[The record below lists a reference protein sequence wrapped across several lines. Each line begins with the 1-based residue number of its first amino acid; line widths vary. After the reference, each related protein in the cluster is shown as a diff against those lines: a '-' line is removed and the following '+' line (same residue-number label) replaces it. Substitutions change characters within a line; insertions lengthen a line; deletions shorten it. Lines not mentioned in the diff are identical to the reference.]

1 MRAALV
7 VLLAFGAQLGSTS
20 ASAQRMDASDASA
33 SGTGLRYDLTIDL
46 GITLGA
52 TAFWASFELLAPVLA
67 TSCHWCD
74 RNSDG
79 SDSLNGFDRGVRK
92 ALRWHDTK
100 SADILSTV
108 FSFGLAPLAGVGV
121 GALIAAHDQR
131 LGEIPEDILIV
142 GESAMLA
149 LDLTQ
154 ITKFSVSRERP
165 NVHAR
170 TPAERAARRAS
181 SDNLSFF
188 SGHTSLAFALATSAG
203 TIASMRHYRLAP
215 WMWIAGLTLA
225 ATSGY
230 LRIAAD
236 RHYAT
241 DVITGMVAGS
251 AVGVA
256 VPYLGHQPRAAGVH
270 MALAPLPEGQGVA
283 LLGVF

>member
-1 MRAALV
+1 MRMVL
-7 VLLAFGAQLGSTS
+7 VLLALGAQLGAKP
-20 ASAQRMDASDASA
+20 ASAQAGDAAKPGA
-33 SGTGLRYDLTIDL
+33 PGTELRYDLKLDL

-52 TAFWASFELLAPVLA
+52 TVFWASFELLAPVLA

-92 ALRWHDTK
+92 ALRWNDTK

-121 GALIAAHDQR
+121 GALVAAHDQR
-131 LGEIPEDILIV
+131 LAEIPEDILIV
-142 GESAMLA
+142 AESAMLT

-154 ITKFSVSRERP
+154 IAKFSSSRERP

-170 TPAERAARRAS
+170 TPAERAARHAS

-215 WMWIAGLTLA
+215 LMWIAGLALA
-225 ATSGY
+225 TTSGY

-241 DVITGMVAGS
+241 DVLTGIAVGS
-251 AVGVA
+251 AVGFA
-256 VPYLGHQPRAAGVH
+256 VPYLAHRPRGAGVCV
-270 MALAPLPEGQGVA
+270 AVTPLPEGQGLT

>member
-1 MRAALV
+1 MRAVL
-7 VLLAFGAQLGSTS
+7 VLLALGAQLGTMP
-20 ASAQRMDASDASA
+20 AAAQAGDAAKPGA
-33 SGTGLRYDLTIDL
+33 PGTELRYDLKLDL

-52 TAFWASFELLAPVLA
+52 TAFWVSFELLSPVLA

-74 RNSDG
+74 RNPDG

-92 ALRWHDTK
+92 ALRWNDTK

-108 FSFGLAPLAGVGV
+108 FSFGLAPLAGLGV

-131 LGEIPEDILIV
+131 LTEIPEDILIV
-142 GESAMLA
+142 AESAMLT

-154 ITKFSVSRERP
+154 IAKFSISRERP

-170 TPAERAARRAS
+170 TPAERIARRAS

-215 WMWIAGLTLA
+215 LMWIAGLTLA
-225 ATSGY
+225 TISGY

-241 DVITGMVAGS
+241 DVLTGVAVGS

-256 VPYLGHQPRAAGVH
+256 VPYLAHRPREAAVH
-270 MALAPLPEGQGVA
+270 VALAPLPGGQGLT